1 MSRGTA
7 PKIGVPSPNQ
17 TGFPLPAPGLTVAEV
32 MADVPHCQGKASPT
46 PELPGAL
53 RKSTPTASGPYVSLL
68 GTLEMPPLWVYS
80 RKARLP
86 PASKDCIEP
95 PLPSLAPPP
104 VSCCES
110 APQAGHRLPP
120 SRPPWRPSCT
130 PQQLRGGA
138 HPDRPLGAPGLA
150 HKEARG
156 LAPLPT
162 LDRVV

>member
-53 RKSTPTASGPYVSLL
+53 RKTTPTASGPYVSLL

-95 PLPSLAPPP
+95 PLQVWPHPQSAA
-104 VSCCES
+104 VSQ
-110 APQAGHRLPP
+110 PHKQGTDFLPP
-120 SRPPWRPSCT
+120 GLPEDQAAP
-130 PQQLRGGA
+130 PQQLGGGTSGQAPRGSRTGSQGSQGA
-138 HPDRPLGAPGLA
+138 GPPADP
-150 HKEARG
+150 
-156 LAPLPT
+156 
-162 LDRVV
+162 